1 MNWVDFVGQV
11 ATLLDTVGSAEEVIP
26 NVEDVDFNVL
36 KRCGVFEG
44 RRNGMVEG
52 NALDKR

>member
-1 MNWVDFVGQV
+1 MLDPVD
-11 ATLLDTVGSAEEVIP
+11 SAEEVNP